1 MDKSSLKCNRGNLY
15 YRQRNRQTR
24 LYCIFLVIFELS
36 CGFSVMQ
43 QKKDPLSV
51 CEVIYVQSCFFDT
64 FSIGQWLLRCAK
76 KVSLSSSYQTTT
88 AQFPID
94 REKKSTLFHFENEKS
109 LLLITWVQLRPL
121 CCCNYEAPP
130 S

>member
-1 MDKSSLKCNRGNLY
+1 MDKSSLKCSRGNLY

-64 FSIGQWLLRCAK
+64 FYYAAPKRCLFHRHIKQQQRNSQLIA
-76 KVSLSSSYQTTT
+76 
-88 AQFPID
+88 
-94 REKKSTLFHFENEKS
+94 RKKSSLFHFENEKS

>member
-1 MDKSSLKCNRGNLY
+1 MGTTLFCFIYAGGCLLCRRKRYENIPGQGRNVLLLTAGEEGERTNRPLNAVAAICITGKGIAK
-15 YRQRNRQTR
+15 RGFT
-24 LYCIFLVIFELS
+24 IFLVIFELS

-76 KVSLSSSYQTTT
+76 KVSFSSSY
-88 AQFPID
+88 
-94 REKKSTLFHFENEKS
+94 
-109 LLLITWVQLRPL
+109 
-121 CCCNYEAPP
+121 
-130 S
+130 